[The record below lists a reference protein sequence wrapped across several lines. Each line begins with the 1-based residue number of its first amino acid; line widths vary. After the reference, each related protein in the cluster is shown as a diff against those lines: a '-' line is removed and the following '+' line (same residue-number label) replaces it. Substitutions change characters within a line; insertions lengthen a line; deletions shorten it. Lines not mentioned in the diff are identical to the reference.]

1 MVQARLHALTCL
13 LNVEIVHMDTG
24 PNTSGSANR

>member
-13 LNVEIVHMDTG
+13 VK
-24 PNTSGSANR
+24 ANRQLECWDAVVQFDK